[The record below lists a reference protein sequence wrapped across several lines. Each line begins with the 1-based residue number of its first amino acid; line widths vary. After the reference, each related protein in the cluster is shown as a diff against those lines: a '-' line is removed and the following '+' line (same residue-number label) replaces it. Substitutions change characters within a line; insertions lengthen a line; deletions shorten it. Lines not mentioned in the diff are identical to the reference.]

1 MTLASLDAFLVGIP
15 AVGLDG
21 RMIEL
26 PGRLSLPPQPGG
38 IVLFAHGSGSNR
50 LSPRNLHVAIAFHEA
65 GLGTLLFDLLTDD
78 EAADRGNVFDIQLLA
93 ERIREAVQFV
103 ASVGGVG
110 RLPLGLFG
118 ASTGA
123 GAALVAAAGNPRVK
137 AVVSRGGRPDLAG
150 DRLAAVTAPTLLI
163 VGGEDRDVLD
173 LNRQAFD
180 SLRCEKQLAVVPRA
194 THLFDEPGTLDEAA
208 QLAAEWFQR
217 WLLSSA
223 ERTLADA

>member
-15 AVGLDG
+15 AVGLNG

-223 ERTLADA
+223 ERTPADA

>member
-15 AVGLDG
+15 AVGLNG